1 MISGKILRD
10 AIISGAN
17 NINNQ
22 RSRVDELNVFPVPD
36 GDTGT
41 NMGMTVGASVAEL
54 NALDDNCTVGEAAKT
69 AASAMLRGARGNSGV
84 ITSLLFRGFSK
95 ALEGKKEADTADI
108 IAALKKGVEGAYKAV
123 MKPTEGTILTVARVA
138 SEEAA
143 ACGAQDIPALWDVV
157 MTAGQKALDDTP
169 NLLPVLKK
177 AGVVDAGGQGIMVI
191 FEGMGKVFHGEPMVA
206 GGEGTPNKA
215 KLSTENAGKGVFTD
229 DLMKVE
235 DIKNGYCTQFLLH
248 KDADASVTRLRA
260 FLESNGDSVV
270 VIEDDDVA
278 NCHVH
283 TSDPGMMLSEAIKY
297 GYLTNF
303 KIENMHEQFLARQK
317 QAKGLEKQAEAEEKK
332 DSEFT
337 YAAVDPER
345 EYGFVAVAA
354 GEGLKAVF
362 SDLGVDAVVS
372 GGQTMNPSTEDILAA
387 IQSVPAKTVLVLPNN
402 KNIIMA
408 SEQAQKLA
416 DRKVIVLPTRTV
428 PQGMT
433 AMLNFDPDL
442 KPEENA
448 VAMMQAADRV
458 STGLITYA
466 ARDSEF
472 DGKPIK
478 KGEIMA
484 LENGKI
490 VATGT
495 DLVKMT
501 YRLARSM
508 KKKDTQFITV
518 ISGCDVSD
526 EDAEK
531 TTDLVRAKCGGSV
544 EVSHISGG
552 QPVYYYMISVE

>member
-1 MISGKILRD
+1 MITGQTLRD
-10 AIISGAN
+10 AILSGAN
-17 NINNQ
+17 NIANQ
-22 RSRVDELNVFPVPD
+22 RTRVDELNVFPVPD

-41 NMGMTVGASVAEL
+41 NMSMTVGAARRELEALPDTCTVAE
-54 NALDDNCTVGEAAKT
+54 ASKT

-95 ALEGKKEADTADI
+95 ALKGKTEADAADL
-108 IAALKKGVEGAYKAV
+108 ANALQMGVDAAYKAV
-123 MKPTEGTILTVARVA
+123 MKPTEGTILTVTRLAA
-138 SEEAA
+138 EKAAQCTGMEIPAMWDATLEAA
-143 ACGAQDIPALWDVV
+143 REAL
-157 MTAGQKALDDTP
+157 ADTP

-177 AGVVDAGGQGIMVI
+177 AGVVDAGGQGILVG
-191 FEGMGKVFHGEPMVA
+191 FEGMKQVFD
-206 GGEGTPNKA
+206 GGEIIAGTEVAA
-215 KLSTENAGKGVFTD
+215 KPKVSSEAAGKGVFTD

-248 KDADASVTRLRA
+248 KNPDASVTRLRA

-297 GYLTNF
+297 GYLTDF

-317 QAKGLEKQAEAEEKK
+317 QGKGLEKQAAAEEAQA
-332 DSEFT
+332 SEFT

-345 EYGFVAVAA
+345 EYGFVAGAA
-354 GEGLKAVF
+354 GEGLKSVF
-362 SDLGVDAVVS
+362 ADLGVAAVVS
-372 GGQTMNPSTEDILAA
+372 VGQTMNPSTEDILAA

-408 SEQAQKLA
+408 AEQAQKLA
-416 DRKVIVLPTRTV
+416 DRKVIVLPTRTI

-433 AMLNFDPDL
+433 AMLNFDPEA
-442 KPEENA
+442 KPDENA
-448 VAMMQAADRV
+448 VNMMQAADHV
-458 STGLITYA
+458 STGLVTYA

-472 DGKPIK
+472 DGKTIRQ
-478 KGEIMA
+478 GEIMA

-495 DLVKMT
+495 DIVKMT

-508 KKKDTQFITV
+508 RRKDTQFITV
-518 ISGCDVSD
+518 ISGCDVSE
-526 EDAEK
+526 EDAER
-531 TTDLVRAKCGGSV
+531 TTEMVRAKCGGNI
-544 EVSHISGG
+544 EVSHINGG
-552 QPVYYYMISVE
+552 QPVYYYMLSVE

>member
-1 MISGKILRD
+1 MITGQTLRD
-10 AIISGAN
+10 AILSGAN
-17 NINNQ
+17 NIANQ
-22 RSRVDELNVFPVPD
+22 RTRVDELNVFPVPD

-41 NMGMTVGASVAEL
+41 NMSMTVGAARRELEALPDTCTVAE
-54 NALDDNCTVGEAAKT
+54 ASKT

-95 ALEGKKEADTADI
+95 ALKGKTEADAADL
-108 IAALKKGVEGAYKAV
+108 ANALQMGVDAAYKAV
-123 MKPTEGTILTVARVA
+123 MKPTEGTILTVTRLAAEKAAQCTEMEVPA
-138 SEEAA
+138 MWDAMMAA
-143 ACGAQDIPALWDVV
+143 AQEALN
-157 MTAGQKALDDTP
+157 DTP

-177 AGVVDAGGQGIMVI
+177 AGVVDAGGQGILVV
-191 FEGMGKVFHGEPMVA
+191 FEGMKQVFD
-206 GGEGTPNKA
+206 GGEIIAGAEVAA
-215 KLSTENAGKGVFTD
+215 KPKVSSEAAGKGVFTD

-248 KDADASVTRLRA
+248 KNPDASVTRLRA

-297 GYLTNF
+297 GYLTDF

-317 QAKGLEKQAEAEEKK
+317 QGKGLEKQAAAEEAQA
-332 DSEFT
+332 SEFT

-354 GEGLKAVF
+354 GEGLKSVF
-362 SDLGVDAVVS
+362 TDLGVDAVVS

-387 IQSVPAKTVLVLPNN
+387 VQSVPAKTVLVLPNN

-408 SEQAQKLA
+408 AEQAQKLA
-416 DRKVIVLPTRTV
+416 DRKVIVLPTRTI

-433 AMLNFDPDL
+433 AMLNFDPEA
-442 KPEENA
+442 KPDENA
-448 VAMMQAADRV
+448 VNMMQAADHV
-458 STGLITYA
+458 STGLVTYA

-472 DGKPIK
+472 DGKTIRQ
-478 KGEIMA
+478 GEIMA

-495 DLVKMT
+495 DIVKMT

-508 KKKDTQFITV
+508 RKKDTQFITV
-518 ISGCDVSD
+518 ISGCDVSE
-526 EDAEK
+526 EDAER
-531 TTDLVRAKCGGSV
+531 TTEMVRAKCGGNI
-544 EVSHISGG
+544 EVSHINGG
-552 QPVYYYMISVE
+552 QPVYYYMLSVE